1 MTVKAEVNPMIE
13 MIKTYDLLPGIDRQA
28 YLEYGR
34 RAFAAMLN
42 APGIVEMRVYRSLL
56 GSPQVRLTLVWQTL
70 ADWARFADSPERQKL

>member
-42 APGIVEMRVYRSLL
+42 A
-56 GSPQVRLTLVWQTL
+56 W
-70 ADWARFADSPERQKL
+70 DC